1 MEIVLLLMRPL
12 AEQTIAQ
19 YLFEDEVKDQD
30 YFFWGEYCSSLP
42 FLALNRECGFR
53 RPGFLSTN
61 FTGTANSATIM
72 VRMGKNEL
80 RKTQRSQQE
89 GMMVN
94 DLHGYEGLLG
104 STTRRIVTKPYLR
117 LSAVGSLPVLLL
129 SCPGAG

>member
-30 YFFWGEYCSSLP
+30 SFFWGEYCSSLP
-42 FLALNRECGFR
+42 FLALNREWGFR
-53 RPGFLSTN
+53 CPGFLSTN
-61 FTGTANSATIM
+61 FTGTANSAKIM

-94 DLHGYEGLLG
+94 DLHGYEGLLLWG
-104 STTRRIVTKPYLR
+104 AQP
-117 LSAVGSLPVLLL
+117 VGSSPNLTFV
-129 SCPGAG
+129 CPPSVRYLFYC